1 MTEETNNVQDVT
13 ASAHGLG
20 EDGKTDG
27 NEMPENN
34 QLAYD
39 TYKKA
44 LNQRHK
50 FKSENEALKAELE
63 AVKSKLDALENNLRD
78 RVETLERIITNPK
91 EDLKRQ
97 FDHLD
102 KAS

>member
-1 MTEETNNVQDVT
+1 MMSMWTAIALISVAGILGGIFRDRGKRHISEELT
-13 ASAHGLG
+13 G
-20 EDGKTDG
+20 E
-27 NEMPENN
+27 
-34 QLAYD
+34 LRAI
-39 TYKKA
+39 
-44 LNQRHK
+44 H
-50 FKSENEALKAELE
+50 
-63 AVKSKLDALENNLRD
+63 SKLDALENELRE